1 MSEWIAALPMYDWPE
16 CRQDTDALWQGWRD
30 ALRRR
35 GVDAPQALTRTGDLQ
50 ALWRSPNLLL
60 AQTCW
65 GPMEAGL
72 AGHVRVVGQPDY
84 SAYEGGEGAY
94 YSSVI
99 VMRKDVAGPDV
110 AASDMAAPEDGR
122 ARLSPDRMR
131 GKRLA
136 YNEALSRSGFL
147 ALIQDLKEVGEAA
160 DLFAEKLET
169 GGHRA
174 SLEAVRD
181 GRADVCAVDCRSW
194 AMAQRFEPGVDGLRV
209 VGWTARRLG
218 LPYITSRRASDSVVK
233 AVQHVVRTNRGC
245 GCFRA

>member
-35 GVDAPQALTRTGDLQ
+35 GVDAPHALTRTGDLQ

-99 VMRKDVAGPDV
+99 VMRKDVAGPEM

-122 ARLSPDRMR
+122 ARLSPDLMR
-131 GKRLA
+131 GERLA

-147 ALIQDLKEVGEAA
+147 A
-160 DLFAEKLET
+160 
-169 GGHRA
+169 
-174 SLEAVRD
+174 
-181 GRADVCAVDCRSW
+181 
-194 AMAQRFEPGVDGLRV
+194 
-209 VGWTARRLG
+209 
-218 LPYITSRRASDSVVK
+218 
-233 AVQHVVRTNRGC
+233 
-245 GCFRA
+245 

>member
-16 CRQDTDALWQGWRD
+16 CRQDIDAQWQSWRD

-72 AGHVRVVGQPDY
+72 AEHVRVVGQPDY

-99 VMRKDVAGPDV
+99 VMRKDVAGPDT
-110 AASDMAAPEDGR
+110 AAPDMAAPEDGQ
-122 ARLSPDRMR
+122 ARLSPDLMR

-147 ALIQDLKEVGEAA
+147 ALIQDLKEAGEAV

-194 AMAQRFEPGVDGLRV
+194 AMAQRLVPDVGNLRV

-218 LPYITSRRASDSVVK
+218 LPYITSRRADAEVLASLR
-233 AVQHVVRTNRGC
+233 AVL
-245 GCFRA
+245 FS